1 MRARADA
8 PFEFSGCVELRQ
20 MPGLSADDEQKL
32 ADCLEQVSLDSVYY
46 HTHGSLLRHRFRAGI
61 YANDFA
67 TWAAIEVRDRVLGER
82 LAVLDPLDFETLED
96 LRDGIL
102 SVIDDH
108 LKSLSSVP
116 RVVNGQPFNF
126 IESRILQV
134 PIGIDAYTLE
144 QFREGLARVHESAIY
159 YHAVEARV
167 RLERRQNDFCSWLR
181 DGLDLPGLAARIEAI
196 DPFIVGLEQMRA
208 QILMY
213 CGDALM
219 KRQDL

>member
-1 MRARADA
+1 MLKRTEV

-20 MPGLSADDEQKL
+20 MLGLSAEDEQEL
-32 ADCLEQVSLDSVYY
+32 VDCLEQVSLDSVYY

-82 LAVLDPLDFETLED
+82 LAVLNPLDFETLED
-96 LRDGIL
+96 LKDGTL
-102 SVIDDH
+102 SVLDDH

-116 RVVNGQPFNF
+116 RVINGQPFYF
-126 IESRILQV
+126 IESRILHV
-134 PIGIDAYTLE
+134 PIGMDAYTLE
-144 QFREGLARVHESAIY
+144 QFRDGLGEAHESAIY

-167 RLERRQNDFCSWLR
+167 RLERRQNDFCTWLR
-181 DGLDLPGLAARIEAI
+181 DGLDLPGLVARIQTI
-196 DPFIVGLEQMRA
+196 DPFIVGLERMRA

-213 CGDALM
+213 CGDVLM
-219 KRQDL
+219 KGQDL